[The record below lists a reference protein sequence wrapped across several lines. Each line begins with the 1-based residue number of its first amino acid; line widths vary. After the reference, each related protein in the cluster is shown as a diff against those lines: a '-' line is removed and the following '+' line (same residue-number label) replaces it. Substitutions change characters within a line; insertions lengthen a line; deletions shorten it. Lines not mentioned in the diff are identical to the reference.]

1 MAIDA
6 DHIAQWTEGTW
17 LSKPLN
23 SDLSGVC
30 FDARL
35 AQIGELF
42 VALAGEERDGH
53 DFVAQAHAQGA
64 AAALVERPVASSLPQ
79 LLVKDTRQAL
89 VQMASAHRQAFFGR
103 LCGITGSCGKTS
115 TKAILAHLLQEGGA
129 VHATPGNWN
138 NQIGVPIT
146 LLGLDPFRDRFSVVE
161 AGINQTGEMTALAQ
175 MINGD
180 LTIVTTI
187 GAAHL
192 EQLIDLETVADE
204 KSQLARFARVDSPVF
219 MPASLLDY
227 TAFANMSSRVWA
239 VYTEKD
245 CRPSNV
251 LGATLVA
258 FEIVDSVR
266 TRIRM
271 IDSDTGDSIDSYE
284 LATCS
289 QGMLENTALAILA
302 ARYMGLQPESIQ
314 AGLVSWQPREYR
326 GQWYRFHANRWYVD
340 CYNANPQSMRD
351 ALQFFIASVPSDLPS
366 TYVLGTLQELG
377 SQGESLHKS
386 LFRGIEFQR
395 EVDFI
400 LIGEPNLTQAYQA
413 GLLAAG
419 VEHERIICIRTTE
432 DGASKLRSIAGNV
445 FLKGSRQ
452 HKLERLLPDDAVPE
466 PSFIP

>member
-6 DHIAQWTEGTW
+6 ASIAQWTEGTW
-17 LSKPLN
+17 LSAPSN

-35 AQIGELF
+35 VQAGELF
-42 VALAGEERDGH
+42 IALAGNERDGH
-53 DFVAQAHAQGA
+53 DFVGQAHAQGA

-79 LLVKDTRQAL
+79 LLVRDTRQAL
-89 VQMASAHRQAFFGR
+89 AKMASAHRQAFPGR

-115 TKAILAHLLQEGGA
+115 TKSLLAHLLQEGGA

-146 LLGLDPFRDRFSVVE
+146 LLGLDPLSDRFSVVE
-161 AGINQTGEMTALAQ
+161 AGINQTGEMASLAR
-175 MINGD
+175 MIEGD
-180 LTIVTTI
+180 LTIITTI

-192 EQLIDLETVADE
+192 EQLFNLETVAEE

-227 TAFANMSSRVWA
+227 PAFSNMSSRVWA
-239 VYTEKD
+239 VYTEMD

-251 LGATLVA
+251 LGATQVV
-258 FEIVDSVR
+258 FEFVDSAR
-266 TRIRM
+266 TRLRM
-271 IDSDTGDSIDSYE
+271 TDSGSVDTAVSYE

-289 QGMLENTALAILA
+289 QGMLENAALAILA
-302 ARYMGLQPESIQ
+302 ARYMGLQPDSIQ
-314 AGLVSWQPREYR
+314 AGLLSWQPREYR
-326 GQWYRFHANRWYVD
+326 GQWYRFQANRWYVD

-351 ALQFFIASVPSDLPS
+351 ALQFFIAAVPKDVPC

-377 SQGESLHKS
+377 AQGESLHKS
-386 LFRGIEFQR
+386 LFEGIEFQG
-395 EVDFI
+395 EVRFI
-400 LIGEPNLTQAYQA
+400 LVGESHLTRAYRD
-413 GLLAAG
+413 GLLAVG
-419 VEHERIICIRTTE
+419 VEQKRIICFRSTE
-432 DGASKLRSIAGNV
+432 ASASTLRSISGNV

-452 HKLERLLPDDAVPE
+452 HKLETLLSVDAVPE
-466 PSFIP
+466 PSFIT